1 MEYQL
6 RCRLLAPLSIADTF
20 RAFENPRNLAKITPP
35 WLSFQVTTAGAI
47 DMRPGAEID
56 YVIKWLGLPMRWKT
70 LITDYQPPFS
80 FMDEQARGPYS
91 LWRHCHTFEETDGG
105 TLVSDIVD
113 DRLPLGPLG
122 AIANA
127 VMVGPQLLGIFRFRQ
142 RAMDELL
149 GVKCRPVEAPA
160 IIAR

>member
-20 RAFENPRNLAKITPP
+20 RAFEDPRNLAKITPP
-35 WLSFQVTTAGAI
+35 WLSFRVTTADAI
-47 DMRPGAEID
+47 KMRRGAEID
-56 YVIKWLGLPMRWKT
+56 YVIKWLGVPMRWRT

-105 TLVSDIVD
+105 TLVSDVVD
-113 DRLPLGPLG
+113 YRLPLGLLG
-122 AIANA
+122 AVAH
-127 VMVGPQLLGIFRFRQ
+127 GPSIGLQ
-142 RAMDELL
+142 
-149 GVKCRPVEAPA
+149 
-160 IIAR
+160 